1 MDMDPTVDTDMVDM
15 EAMATTA
22 RGLLRPSLDMAA
34 TAATAMEAMVDM
46 AAMVTMERGL
56 LTLTLLLLPMLSPA
70 MDMAATDMAV
80 TAMAATD
87 MADTEAMEAMAAM
100 AAMAAMVEAMD
111 TATMARDPQMLSPRL
126 HPGMDTA
133 EDTVAMA
140 DITADTGGVTVMVVD
155 TDTTAELPSDENSC

>member
-1 MDMDPTVDTDMVDM
+1 MVAAMDMADMALAMAATVDTDMGDIALASALLM
-15 EAMATTA
+15 LNP
-22 RGLLRPSLDMAA
+22 LLRLIP
-34 TAATAMEAMVDM
+34 
-46 AAMVTMERGL
+46 G
-56 LTLTLLLLPMLSPA
+56 
-70 MDMAATDMAV
+70 MDMAAT
-80 TAMAATD
+80 
-87 MADTEAMEAMAAM
+87 EAMAAMVDM

-155 TDTTAELPSDENSC
+155 TDTTAERKFMLILLHQKEYS

>member
-1 MDMDPTVDTDMVDM
+1 MVAAMDMADMALAMAATVDTDMGDI
-15 EAMATTA
+15 ALASA
-22 RGLLRPSLDMAA
+22 LLMLNP
-34 TAATAMEAMVDM
+34 
-46 AAMVTMERGL
+46 
-56 LTLTLLLLPMLSPA
+56 LPRLIPG
-70 MDMAATDMAV
+70 MDMAATE
-80 TAMAATD
+80 AMAAMVD
-87 MADTEAMEAMAAM
+87 MAAM

-111 TATMARDPQMLSPRL
+111 TATMARDPQMLNPRL

>member
-1 MDMDPTVDTDMVDM
+1 MVAAMDMADMALAMAATVDTAGMGDIALASALLMLNP
-15 EAMATTA
+15 
-22 RGLLRPSLDMAA
+22 LLRLIP
-34 TAATAMEAMVDM
+34 
-46 AAMVTMERGL
+46 G
-56 LTLTLLLLPMLSPA
+56 
-70 MDMAATDMAV
+70 MDMAAT
-80 TAMAATD
+80 
-87 MADTEAMEAMAAM
+87 EAMAAMAAMVDM

-155 TDTTAELPSDENSC
+155 TDTTAERKFMLILLHQKEYS

>member
-1 MDMDPTVDTDMVDM
+1 M

-34 TAATAMEAMVDM
+34 TAATAMVDM

-56 LTLTLLLLPMLSPA
+56 LTLTLLPMLSPA

-100 AAMAAMVEAMD
+100 AAMVTTARGLPMLRGRPDMAAN
-111 TATMARDPQMLSPRL
+111 
-126 HPGMDTA
+126 
-133 EDTVAMA
+133 MA
-140 DITADTGGVTVMVVD
+140 DTADT
-155 TDTTAELPSDENSC
+155 